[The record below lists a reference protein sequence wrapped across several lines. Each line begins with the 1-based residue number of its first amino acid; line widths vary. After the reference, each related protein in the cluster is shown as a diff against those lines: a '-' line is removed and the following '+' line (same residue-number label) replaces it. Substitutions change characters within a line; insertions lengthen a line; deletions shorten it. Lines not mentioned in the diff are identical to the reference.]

1 MFPRVGLST
10 RGFFIKIFIMKID
23 KTLSIIL
30 ISVII
35 IFISVGIYYLFFI
48 NKNINNQI
56 KMENKTLENNLQIID
71 EVIGTGDEAK
81 AGGIVSVNY
90 IGTLVDG
97 KKFDSSYDR
106 GQPFSFVLGVGQV
119 IRGWE
124 EGIVGMRVGGKR
136 KLVISPNFAYGNQE
150 VGNGLIPAN
159 STLIFEVELLEV
171 QSQ

>member
-1 MFPRVGLST
+1 
-10 RGFFIKIFIMKID
+10 MKID

-81 AGGIVSVNY
+81 AGDIVSVNY

-106 GQPFSFVLGVGQV
+106 GKPFSFVLGVGQV

-124 EGIVGMRVGGKR
+124 EGIVGMRVSGKR

-159 STLIFEVELLEV
+159 STLIFEVELLGV